1 MKAEIVS
8 IGTELLL
15 GEITDTN
22 ASYLASQLPLLGI
35 DLLWVTQVGDN
46 LDRLKECLE
55 RAWGRSDIVFTTG
68 GLGPTDDDL
77 TREAIAAM
85 LGEELGVDP
94 ELERWLRELFAR
106 LGFPMPESN
115 IKQATLIPSAQAIP
129 NPSGT
134 APGWWVEKGRGGQGE
149 PKILI
154 AMPGPPSEM
163 KRMWETGIVGRLRE
177 LLQGEVI
184 LSRTI
189 KTLGMTESGTAEV
202 VKPLLSSDN
211 PTLAVYAKTDG
222 IHLRLTAKAKKREEA
237 EEMIAKREAELRSL
251 LSDIIWGSD
260 EETLE
265 GLVGMLLVEKGLTL
279 ATMESCTGGLLA
291 NTITDVPGSSRYFKG
306 GLVAY
311 TNEAKLSYGVSTALI
326 ARHGAIS
333 PEVAGDMA
341 GVAREQLG
349 ADIGVGITGVAGPT
363 EDEGRPVGTV
373 HIAIDDGRETR
384 LVIGHYPPLRHQVK
398 RRATYHALFELRRT
412 LVSMK

>member
-1 MKAEIVS
+1 MKAEIISV
-8 IGTELLL
+8 GTELLL

-222 IHLRLTAKAKKREEA
+222 IHLRLTAKAATREEA